1 MMMKKVQIAV
11 TYLVICSLTATSFAE
26 DWPRGYGEELI
37 SHHHHRHHHHH
48 RPTEQEF
55 QQCFSSLS
63 EIRPCVR
70 YIIVSAFSF
79 NFNADEAS
87 DCCGAL
93 MDIPEEC
100 FAYGERRLHW
110 VKYLCKSFLPAPP
123 VSPSRHKP
131 RHKPSPSAPTPPS
144 PNLPKPS
151 PSTPTPPSPS
161 LPKPSPSTPT
171 PTPPSKSPPSGLFAE
186 YPTEP

>member
-131 RHKPSPSAPTPPS
+131 RHKPSPSAPTPLANCLS
-144 PNLPKPS
+144 PLHQ
-151 PSTPTPPSPS
+151 
-161 LPKPSPSTPT
+161 LQACHKPSPSTPT
-171 PTPPSKSPPSGLFAE
+171 PTPPSKSPPSGLFAA
-186 YPTEP
+186 TEP